1 MKKTFSTSKGFSLI
15 EVTIALGLVT
25 FVLVALLG
33 LFGVGMKATKQSRDA
48 TSLAQVIAQASLLSE
63 YEEDIDPN
71 DPNAGKR
78 TATLTPG
85 DNKSITV
92 HYNADGTYAPTSGGD
107 DGAEP
112 VYTAVITAVDQGN
125 PDNADKGED
134 YTPVATNFALLKI
147 VITWNGGSKTA
158 FSSLTY

>member
-1 MKKTFSTSKGFSLI
+1 MKKPSSASQGFSLI

-33 LFGVGMKATKQSRDA
+33 LFGVGMKASKQSRDA
-48 TSLAQVIAQASLLSE
+48 TSLAQVIAQASLLSQ

-71 DPNAGKR
+71 NPDAGKR
-78 TATLTPG
+78 TETLKPG

-92 HYNADGTYAPTSGGD
+92 QYNADGTYSSTAGGEE
-107 DGAEP
+107 AEP

-125 PDNADKGED
+125 PDNKDMDEN
-134 YTPVATNFALLKI
+134 YTPAATNFALLKI
-147 VITWNGGSKTA
+147 VISWNGGTRTA